1 MRKETLKCVITFD
14 STSQAMKM
22 EKISKENSFEGRLIP
37 LPTIIS
43 AGCGLS
49 FCTPIENTEKAED
62 LMSSNHIEYNKIYQL
77 LI

>member
-1 MRKETLKCVITFD
+1 MRKETLKCIITFD
-14 STSQAMKM
+14 STSQAIKM
-22 EKISKENSFEGRLIP
+22 EKISKQNSFDGRLIP

-49 FCTPIENTEKAED
+49 FCTSVENTEKAEQ
-62 LMSSNHIEYNKIYQL
+62 LMLLNNIEYNKIYQL

>member
-22 EKISKENSFEGRLIP
+22 EKISKQNKFEGRLIP
-37 LPTIIS
+37 LPPIIS
-43 AGCGLS
+43 AGCGLA
-49 FCTPIENTEKAED
+49 FCTLVESYRKNRAVNVFNGIE
-62 LMSSNHIEYNKIYQL
+62 HNKIYQL

>member
-22 EKISKENSFEGRLIP
+22 EKISKQNKFEGRLIP
-37 LPTIIS
+37 LPPIIS
-43 AGCGLS
+43 AGCGLA
-49 FCTPIENTEKAED
+49 FCTLVENKEKAEQ
-62 LMSSNHIEYNKIYQL
+62 LMSSNGIEHNKIYQL